1 MPLRWLAKGGR
12 SQEER
17 PEERHEPRHNGSRG
31 PGGKRTPDEDR
42 LFGLGVLALLL
53 HSAGTIDELLGAF
66 LDRAPQIAGAIFV
79 LPLLLDEKRD
89 SLVSSWLQSQMDARL
104 DNVMDAFQE
113 DLTALEMPLASA
125 AGLQELMEQGE
136 IAVDPGFERVFRGV
150 LEEDFWL
157 QGQQKLGVERVALVP
172 MAVEGEAMGVV
183 AFAFPGRDI
192 DIQLLEVLCAH
203 FTLALRDLQAQES
216 AARFSDVD
224 PVTWVHNRRYL
235 MQNIDQEIQRAGRYM
250 RAVSLVV
257 LDIDEFGAFNAS
269 YGQSMG
275 DRLLRNVG
283 MALAE
288 TVSPPELVARIKDDE
303 FAVLLP
309 ETNRAAA
316 VGVTTRLL
324 AGLSQVTAFADEEQ
338 HQPLTASVAIVC
350 FPEDGASARQMLQN
364 ALADL
369 EQAKQER
376 RQAKKPATRGT
387 FTESIDRQLRGTS

>member
-1 MPLRWLAKGGR
+1 MPLRWLAKGGGR
-12 SQEER
+12 SHAER
-17 PEERHEPRHNGSRG
+17 QDERHDRDLSHTER
-31 PGGKRTPDEDR
+31 RTAGEDR

-66 LDRAPQIAGAIFV
+66 LDRAPQIAGALFV
-79 LPLLLDEKRD
+79 LPLVIDEKRD
-89 SLVSSWLQSQMDARL
+89 ALVSSWLQSQMDPRL
-104 DNVMDAFQE
+104 DNAMDAFQE

-136 IAVDPGFERVFRGV
+136 IAVDPGFERLFRGV

-157 QGQQKLGVERVALVP
+157 QGQQTLGVERVALVP
-172 MAVEGEAMGVV
+172 MAVEGDSVGVV
-183 AFAFPGRDI
+183 AFAFASRDI
-192 DIQLLEVLCAH
+192 DIELLEVLCAH

-235 MQNIDQEIQRAGRYM
+235 MQAIDQEIQRAGRYM

-257 LDIDEFGAFNAS
+257 LDIDDFGAFNAT
-269 YGQSMG
+269 YGQSIG

-283 MALAE
+283 MVLAE
-288 TVSPPELVARIKDDE
+288 TVSPPEVVARIKDDE

-324 AGLSQVTAFADEEQ
+324 AGLSQVTAFATEEE

-350 FPEDGASARQMLQN
+350 FPEDGASARQLLQN

-376 RQAKKPATRGT
+376 REAKKPGTRPL
-387 FTESIDRQLRGTS
+387 FTESLDRQLRGTG